1 MSSPAEAATNLAK
14 AYEWAAYKLLDDFDF
29 SSTKKTKSGMVHPA
43 TLGPIVSAIV
53 LTSLSIEVALKA
65 LLLKYHGKVLR
76 THDHVKLFKA
86 LPTDVQRNLEKR
98 YARIARTRNENSGG
112 NQTLDI
118 GQVLAVTKDIFIS
131 WRYAY
136 EPMVMACSV
145 DLSTAACASR
155 AIAEEADAV

>member
-29 SSTKKTKSGMVHPA
+29 SKTMKTKSGMVHPA
-43 TLGPIVSAIV
+43 TLGPIVGAVV

-65 LLLKYHGKVLR
+65 LLLKHHGKALR

-86 LPTDVQRNLEKR
+86 LPADVQRNLEQR
-98 YARIARTRNENSGG
+98 YERIARTRNKNSGG
-112 NQTLDI
+112 SQTI
-118 GQVLAVTKDIFIS
+118 EITAVLAATKDVFIS

-136 EPMVMACSV
+136 EPTEMARNV
-145 DLSTAACASR
+145 DISTAACASR
-155 AIAEEADAV
+155 VIADEAGAV